1 MKRARTIA
9 LMLALAA
16 LTARAEQMK
25 FDAPRANGY
34 RVDACRSWGQGCGK
48 EAADAFC
55 RLNNFESAA
64 AFDIDPRIGAAT
76 PTMTIEDKKICNQ
89 PQCDGFKSITCT
101 RSDAAPGRR
110 RVPPSTQ
117 PEPSRPPHPLATFRT
132 ALTVP
137 PPCRRLKPGAHD
149 TNAVANSA
157 DTKSAPDT
165 PAAPRSPVALARLD
179 PAEFVII
186 KPKSST
192 ATLGRF
198 GASATFRN
206 ARRTAHGAAQ
216 DQRRPGAD
224 RCRGRRRRRPERA
237 AAAGNANPLK
247 PEKSELRFLK
257 LAGDLTFAPIGEHGV
272 FVGKGLPLLTTGRF
286 VGGER
291 SEQALVYAPGEG
303 AAILAWRPGS
313 ATTAPV
319 DYVIVEGG
327 QPKGALDRSRRNR

>member
-101 RSDAAPGRR
+101 RPDAAPGRR

-117 PEPSRPPHPLATFRT
+117 PEPQPSCATRWATFRT
-132 ALTVP
+132 ALT
-137 PPCRRLKPGAHD
+137 D
-149 TNAVANSA
+149 S
-157 DTKSAPDT
+157 
-165 PAAPRSPVALARLD
+165 ARL
-179 PAEFVII
+179 E
-186 KPKSST
+186 
-192 ATLGRF
+192 
-198 GASATFRN
+198 
-206 ARRTAHGAAQ
+206 
-216 DQRRPGAD
+216 
-224 RCRGRRRRRPERA
+224 
-237 AAAGNANPLK
+237 
-247 PEKSELRFLK
+247 
-257 LAGDLTFAPIGEHGV
+257 
-272 FVGKGLPLLTTGRF
+272 
-286 VGGER
+286 
-291 SEQALVYAPGEG
+291 
-303 AAILAWRPGS
+303 
-313 ATTAPV
+313 
-319 DYVIVEGG
+319 
-327 QPKGALDRSRRNR
+327 